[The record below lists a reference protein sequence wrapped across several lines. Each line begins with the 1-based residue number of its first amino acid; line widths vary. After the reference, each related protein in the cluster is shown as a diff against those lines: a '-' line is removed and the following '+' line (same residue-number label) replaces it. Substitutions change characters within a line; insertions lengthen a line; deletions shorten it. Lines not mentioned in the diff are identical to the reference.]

1 MVLASALYKESLGD
15 LVEEPKRKFKA
26 TSNGSV
32 SLKIQLVDQLSV
44 RALILVL
51 HLSFFI
57 LLLTS
62 VDDCHLFR
70 AWQL

>member
-1 MVLASALYKESLGD
+1 MVLASALHKESLGN
-15 LVEEPKRKFKA
+15 LVEEPKWKFKA
-26 TSNGSV
+26 TSNGSI

-51 HLSFFI
+51 HLNFLI